1 MIQSKEYIIHQIAN
15 DIKNHIGQKYKD
27 KSNIDWGL
35 YTGLLGL
42 IVFFCFTAVRKIS
55 PDSSATIPVIIHAKL
70 LPKTLDVAS

>member
-15 DIKNHIGQKYKD
+15 DIKTHIRQKYKD

-42 IVFFCFTAVRKIS
+42 IVFFVSLLSGEII
-55 PDSSATIPVIIHAKL
+55 TIM
-70 LPKTLDVAS
+70 

>member
-15 DIKNHIGQKYKD
+15 DIKTHIGQKYKD

-42 IVFFCFTAVRKIS
+42 IVFFVSLLSGEII
-55 PDSSATIPVIIHAKL
+55 TIL
-70 LPKTLDVAS
+70 

>member
-15 DIKNHIGQKYKD
+15 DIKTHIGQKYKD

-42 IVFFCFTAVRKIS
+42 IVFCFTAVRRNYYHNVS
-55 PDSSATIPVIIHAKL
+55 CSTASVSG
-70 LPKTLDVAS
+70 TLTGSVG

>member
-42 IVFFCFTAVRKIS
+42 IVFFVS
-55 PDSSATIPVIIHAKL
+55 L
-70 LPKTLDVAS
+70 LSGKFLRTVVQLFL

>member
-15 DIKNHIGQKYKD
+15 DIKTHIGQKYKD

-42 IVFFCFTAVRKIS
+42 IVFLFYYHCCPVKV
-55 PDSSATIPVIIHAKL
+55 PDDYYKV
-70 LPKTLDVAS
+70 

>member
-15 DIKNHIGQKYKD
+15 DIKTHIGQKYKD

-42 IVFFCFTAVRKIS
+42 IVFFV
-55 PDSSATIPVIIHAKL
+55 L
-70 LPKTLDVAS
+70 LCKMDTQRIRHSIRRFMFRTVS

>member
-15 DIKNHIGQKYKD
+15 DIKTHIGQKYKD

-42 IVFFCFTAVRKIS
+42 IVFFVSLLSGKFLRTAV
-55 PDSSATIPVIIHAKL
+55 KL
-70 LPKTLDVAS
+70 FL

>member
-15 DIKNHIGQKYKD
+15 DIKTHIGQKYKD

-42 IVFFCFTAVRKIS
+42 IVFFVLLSLLSGK
-55 PDSSATIPVIIHAKL
+55 SSGRL
-70 LPKTLDVAS
+70 L

>member
-15 DIKNHIGQKYKD
+15 DIKTHIGRKYKD

-42 IVFFCFTAVRKIS
+42 IVFFVSLLSGEII
-55 PDSSATIPVIIHAKL
+55 TIM
-70 LPKTLDVAS
+70 

>member
-15 DIKNHIGQKYKD
+15 DVKTHIGQKYKD

-42 IVFFCFTAVRKIS
+42 IVFLFHCCPENFS
-55 PDSSATIPVIIHAKL
+55 GQ
-70 LPKTLDVAS
+70 

>member
-15 DIKNHIGQKYKD
+15 DIKTHIGQKYKD

-42 IVFFCFTAVRKIS
+42 IVFFVS
-55 PDSSATIPVIIHAKL
+55 L
-70 LPKTLDVAS
+70 LSGKFLRTVVQLFL

>member
-15 DIKNHIGQKYKD
+15 DIKTHIGQKYKD

-42 IVFFCFTAVRKIS
+42 IVFFVSLLSREII
-55 PDSSATIPVIIHAKL
+55 TIM
-70 LPKTLDVAS
+70 

>member
-15 DIKNHIGQKYKD
+15 DIKTHIGQKYKN

-42 IVFFCFTAVRKIS
+42 IVFFVSLLSGEIIAIMSVARRPLS
-55 PDSSATIPVIIHAKL
+55 PEH
-70 LPKTLDVAS
+70 

>member
-15 DIKNHIGQKYKD
+15 DIKTHIGQKYKD

-42 IVFFCFTAVRKIS
+42 IGFLFHCCPVKV
-55 PDSSATIPVIIHAKL
+55 PDDYYKV
-70 LPKTLDVAS
+70 